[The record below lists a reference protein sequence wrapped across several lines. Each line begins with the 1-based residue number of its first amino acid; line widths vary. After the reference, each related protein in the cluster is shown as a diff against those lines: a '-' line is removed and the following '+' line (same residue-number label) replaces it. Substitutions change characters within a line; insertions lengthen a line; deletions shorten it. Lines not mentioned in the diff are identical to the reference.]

1 MVKLQIIVIGICTHF
16 TYGALRL
23 KLKCPLK
30 YKIGSAVRTLYVP
43 ALQARP
49 IFGKHSALPLLGESD
64 VWPMAGRLVG
74 RTSQGLGP
82 KWQCRAALA
91 ISAYIMFPLQEHCVG
106 GEKARA
112 FGLAQLLADRC
123 RSRLVCMMGPLFSTE
138 KMI

>member
-1 MVKLQIIVIGICTHF
+1 MYRPCKQGQFLESI
-16 TYGALRL
+16 LRSL
-23 KLKCPLK
+23 FWASLT
-30 YKIGSAVRTLYVP
+30 S
-43 ALQARP
+43 
-49 IFGKHSALPLLGESD
+49 
-64 VWPMAGRLVG
+64 GRWLVG
-74 RTSQGLGP
+74 WSAGPAKVLAVVAEGFGP

-91 ISAYIMFPLQEHCVG
+91 ISAYVMFPLREHCVG